1 MSKKTVNKSL
11 ALGILVLGV
20 FMSALD
26 NGIISAALT
35 TINSSFDVSEVQGSW
50 GITLYTLGMA
60 ISTPIIGKM
69 ADRYGRKKLF
79 LAEIFLFAIGSL
91 LVALST
97 NFTLFLAARFVQA
110 LGGGGIFIIASS
122 FVLTVFPKEK
132 QGGLLGMLGAVNGIA
147 SVVGPNIGSLV
158 LKATNSW
165 HWLFLINLPIAVAIL
180 ISAYLWVPETKNPTN
195 KKTDYIGTVFLSLGI
210 LSFMLA
216 ITSLDQTNL
225 MSSLLSLK
233 VLGFLLGGIILFTG
247 LFFIE
252 KGNQVKE
259 IDPILDYR
267 LLTNRNF
274 MLTLFMG
281 LLTGTLIAIFVY
293 IPSFVEHRLGVSANQ
308 AGIYMS
314 GIGLASIV
322 GAGSGGRFVDKK
334 GAVQTIQI
342 ASFISLVGFGSLAF
356 FATNTTTFLITS
368 TIAGLG
374 FGMLMGAPLSVLA
387 SEEAGKEKGSALGT
401 LSVSR
406 QVGLTIAPTL
416 YAALIQN
423 GFNSLMPQLTKALP
437 SEFVTE
443 QLSQV
448 NQHSVESTLLGLT
461 DLAASPEKNQALAI
475 FRETAGAAYQRM
487 FLFSAIASGIIF
499 FLSFVLKNQKTHR
512 KLEN

>member
-1 MSKKTVNKSL
+1 MTQQVKKDTTKL
-11 ALGILVLGV
+11 AMMVLVLGV

-35 TINSSFDVSEVQGSW
+35 TINSSFNVSEVQGSW

-60 ISTPIIGKM
+60 ISTPIIGKL

-79 LAEIFLFAIGSL
+79 MIEISVFALGSL
-91 LVALST
+91 LVALSPT
-97 NFTLFLAARFVQA
+97 FTLFLAARFIQA

-147 SVVGPNIGSLV
+147 SVVGPNVGSLV
-158 LKATNSW
+158 LNMTGKW
-165 HWLFLINLPIAVAIL
+165 HWLFLINLPIAL
-180 ISAYLWVPETKNPTN
+180 IIIVTGLMWIPETKINVM
-195 KKTDYIGTVFLSLGI
+195 KRTDYWGTVLLSLGI

-216 ITSLDQTNL
+216 ITNL
-225 MSSLLSLK
+225 QQSDLLGSLLSAK
-233 VLGFLLGGIILFTG
+233 VLGFLILGIVLFVG
-247 LFFIE
+247 LFLLE
-252 KGNQVKE
+252 KANETKDV
-259 IDPILDYR
+259 DAILAYH

-274 MLTLFMG
+274 MLTLLMG

-293 IPSFVEHRLGVSANQ
+293 IPSYVEHRLGISANQ
-308 AGIYMS
+308 AGVYMS

-334 GAVQTIQI
+334 GARQTILI
-342 ASFISLVGFGSLAF
+342 ASLISFIGFGSLAF
-356 FATNTTTFLITS
+356 FSTSTTSFLITS
-368 TIAGLG
+368 SVTGLG

-387 SEEAGKEKGSALGT
+387 SEAAGEEKGSALGT

-423 GFNSLMPQLTKALP
+423 GFEPLLP
-437 SEFVTE
+437 EIKQTVSSDYMTDK
-443 QLSQV
+443 LGNLNTS
-448 NQHSVESTLLGLT
+448 SVESILLGIKDVPNSL
-461 DLAASPEKNQALAI
+461 EKSQMLDI
-475 FRETAGAAYQRM
+475 FYNTAHTAYQHM
-487 FLFSAIASGIIF
+487 FLMSTVASALILVFA
-499 FLSFVLKNQKTHR
+499 LLLKQKKKTS
-512 KLEN
+512 